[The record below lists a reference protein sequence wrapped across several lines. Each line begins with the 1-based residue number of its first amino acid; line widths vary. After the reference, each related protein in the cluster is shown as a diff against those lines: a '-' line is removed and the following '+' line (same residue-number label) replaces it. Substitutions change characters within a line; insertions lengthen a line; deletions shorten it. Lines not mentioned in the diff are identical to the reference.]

1 MDGSAFGK
9 YTEQAEEQQPRFLD
23 FGDPNPYYFSSCL
36 ISAPSKRMKTRTTLV
51 LGFLFVTIV
60 SLWISLRLYPVAHPF
75 GGLDLALEPDSIR
88 SHAAEV
94 VRWLGISTD
103 GLKVTED
110 LGKNNELL
118 RRVYETHGISEGNR
132 LLRHDIPGYTW
143 TVTWQNPEG
152 INFVIGSRSDSQD
165 GTEQAMRAL
174 AGEVKVDLDV
184 HGKLQSLSRRL
195 PDSVALPVLS
205 LDSAR
210 GTAGSFLR
218 RYYPVALSGSQSG
231 FVPAGHRLQ
240 QLSGRTDYEFAWAG
254 RDSVLG
260 DSLRAGVRVSGD
272 RVSGFTLDRSIPE
285 RYRSSGKS
293 VYREITL
300 AVFFV
305 VVIVA
310 MVIVGLRRIRAYEI
324 GWRLGVVLGIF
335 GGIAFGVELLF
346 TLPPAMDWRL
356 IIPMLLGPVG
366 YGIALIL
373 AWSVAETIGRESWKE
388 KFISLDL
395 LTKGHLFH
403 SRVGTAVVRGIGFGA
418 LANVAWLLLAW
429 AMEQFIT
436 LSPSLEGGIPLKQ
449 ASTLSPGLFLL
460 SHSLYGTLFTVAVL
474 LLFCMALLRRPIS
487 SSALLVAAGALI
499 MGVAARDL
507 LRPELAGIAIE
518 TLTAA
523 VIVWVFYRF
532 DVLTSYVA
540 LVALAVFSS
549 LGVLL
554 LAGDSWFV
562 SSGSVVLALFGFAF
576 AAGAVSLFTRD
587 PSLDLDA
594 IAPVF
599 AQHITER
606 ERLQGE
612 LEIAREVQ
620 MSLLPKADP
629 RVEGLEIASR
639 CVPAQEVGG
648 DYYDYVTFDASKFG
662 VVVGDV
668 SGKGT
673 QAAFYMTLAKG
684 FLKAVTRMSGSP
696 SRALTEANALFY
708 ENVDRGNFITVVY
721 GEFDLRSRTVTLAR
735 AGHNPVIMK
744 ASGQEGAE
752 FLQPGGLALGLEPG
766 EVFAKT
772 IRESTVPALPGA
784 LFVFYTD
791 GFTEA
796 MNRAGEQFGEQRLLA
811 AVERLH
817 NTPAREIVDGVLKE
831 VRAFAGR
838 AKQHDDMTIVV
849 VKCT

>member
-1 MDGSAFGK
+1 
-9 YTEQAEEQQPRFLD
+9 
-23 FGDPNPYYFSSCL
+23 
-36 ISAPSKRMKTRTTLV
+36 MKAKANLV
-51 LGFLFVTIV
+51 LGFLLLTVV

-75 GGLDLALEPDSIR
+75 GGLDLVLQPDSIR
-88 SHAAEV
+88 SRAAEV
-94 VRWLGISTD
+94 FRGLGISTE

-110 LGKNNELL
+110 LGRRNELL

-132 LLRHDIPGYTW
+132 LLRRGVPGYTW
-143 TVTWQNPEG
+143 TVTWQNPKN
-152 INFVIGSRSDSQD
+152 INVVIGSSSDSRE
-165 GTEQAMRAL
+165 GTQQVLQAL
-174 AGEVKVDLDV
+174 AGEVKVELGV
-184 HGKLQSLSRRL
+184 QGELLGLSSRL
-195 PDSVALPVLS
+195 ADSVALPFLP

-210 GTAGSFLR
+210 DTAASFLR
-218 RYYPVALSGSQSG
+218 HFFPAAVPGSSSG
-231 FVPAGHRLQ
+231 FIPAGHRLQ
-240 QLSGRTDYEFAWAG
+240 EFSGRTDYEFRWAG
-254 RDSVLG
+254 RDTVLG
-260 DSLRAGVRVSGD
+260 DSLHATVKVSGD
-272 RVSGFTLDRSIPE
+272 RVSAFTLDRSIPE
-285 RYRSSGKS
+285 SYRGLVKS
-293 VYREITL
+293 VYREIAL
-300 AVFFV
+300 SVFFV

-310 MVIVGLRRIRAYEI
+310 MVVVGLRRIRAYEI
-324 GWRLGVVLGIF
+324 GWRLGTVLGIF
-335 GGIAFGVELLF
+335 GGIAFGVELF
-346 TLPPAMDWRL
+346 FSLPPGLDVR
-356 IIPMLLGPVG
+356 MLVSVVLGPLA
-366 YGIALIL
+366 YGIGLML
-373 AWSVAETIGRESWKE
+373 AWSVAEATGRESWKE

-403 SRVGTAVVRGIGFGA
+403 SRVGAAIVRGIGFGL
-418 LANVAWLLLAW
+418 LANAIWLLLTWGA
-429 AMEQFIT
+429 EQVIT
-436 LSPSLEGGIPLKQ
+436 LSSSFEGGIPLKQ
-449 ASTLSPGLFLL
+449 VSSLSPGLFLL
-460 SHSLYGTLFTVAVL
+460 SHTLYSALFTVAVL
-474 LLFCMALLRRPIS
+474 VLFCLSLLRRPIA

-499 MGVAARDL
+499 IGVAARDL
-507 LRPELAGIAIE
+507 LRPELAGIAVE
-518 TLTAA
+518 SLTAA

-562 SSGSVVLALFGFAF
+562 NSGNVVLGLFGVAF
-576 AAGAVSLFTRD
+576 AAGVVGIFTRD
-587 PSLDLDA
+587 SLLDLDA

-599 AQHITER
+599 VKHITER

-612 LEIAREVQ
+612 LEVAREVQ

-629 RVEGLEIASR
+629 WVEGLQIASR

-648 DYYDYVTFDASKFG
+648 DYYDYVNFDPSKFG

-721 GEFDLRSRTVTLAR
+721 GEFDLRSRTLTLAR

-744 ASGQEGAE
+744 AAGREAAE

-811 AVERLH
+811 LVGRLQSA
-817 NTPAREIVDGVLKE
+817 PAREIVDGVLTE

-849 VKCT
+849 VKCI

>member
-1 MDGSAFGK
+1 
-9 YTEQAEEQQPRFLD
+9 
-23 FGDPNPYYFSSCL
+23 
-36 ISAPSKRMKTRTTLV
+36 MKTKTILV
-51 LGFLFVTIV
+51 LGFFLLTIV

-88 SHAAEV
+88 WRAAEV
-94 VRWLGISTD
+94 VRGLGISTD
-103 GLKVTED
+103 GLKATAE
-110 LGKNNELL
+110 LGKHNELL
-118 RRVYETHGISEGNR
+118 RRVYETHGISEGNT
-132 LLRHDIPGYTW
+132 LLRRDVPGYTW
-143 TVTWQNPEG
+143 TVTWQNPAE
-152 INFVIGSRSDSQD
+152 INVVVGSGSDSQE

-174 AGEVKVDLDV
+174 AGEVKVELDV
-184 HGKLQSLSRRL
+184 HGKLQGLSRRL

-210 GTAGSFLR
+210 ETAENFLR
-218 RYYPVALSGSQSG
+218 RYYPVAILGPPSG
-231 FVPAGHRLQ
+231 FVPAGHRVQ
-240 QLSGRTDYEFAWAG
+240 QVSGRTDHEFTWAG

-260 DSLRAGVRVSGD
+260 DSLRASVNVSGD
-272 RVSGFTLDRSIPE
+272 RVSGFTLHRSIPE
-285 RYRSSGKS
+285 WYQGSGKS
-293 VYREITL
+293 VYRQIVL

-310 MVIVGLRRIRAYEI
+310 MVILGLRRLRAYEI
-324 GWRLGVVLGIF
+324 GWRLGLVLGIF
-335 GGIAFGVELLF
+335 GGIAFGVELFF
-346 TLPPAMDWRL
+346 TIPPGMDWRL
-356 IIPMLLGPVG
+356 ILSMVFGPLG
-366 YGIALIL
+366 YGIGLML
-373 AWSVAETIGRESWKE
+373 AWSIAEAIGRESWKE

-418 LANVAWLLLAW
+418 LAHVTWLVLVW
-429 AMEQFIT
+429 GMEQFIT

-449 ASTLSPGLFLL
+449 ASSLSPGLFLL
-460 SHSLYGTLFTVAVL
+460 SHTLYGTLFTVAVL
-474 LLFCMALLRRPIS
+474 LLFCLSLLRRPMS
-487 SSALLVAAGALI
+487 SSALIVAAGALI
-499 MGVAARDL
+499 LGVAGRDL
-507 LRPELAGIAIE
+507 IRPEIAGIAIE

-562 SSGSVVLALFGFAF
+562 NSGSVVLALFGFAF
-576 AAGAVSLFTRD
+576 VAGVVSIVTRD

-599 AQHITER
+599 ARHITER

-612 LEIAREVQ
+612 LEIARDVQ
-620 MSLLPKADP
+620 MSLLPKTDP
-629 RVEGLEIASR
+629 RIEGLEIASR

-648 DYYDYVTFDASKFG
+648 DYYDFVDFDQTKFG
-662 VVVGDV
+662 VVIGDV

-684 FLKAVTRMSGSP
+684 FLKAVTRISGSP
-696 SRALTEANALFY
+696 SKVLTEANALFY
-708 ENVDRGNFITVVY
+708 ENVERGNFITVVY
-721 GEFDLRSRTVTLAR
+721 GVFDLNSHTVTLAR
-735 AGHNPVIMK
+735 AGHNPVIVR
-744 ASGQEGAE
+744 AAGLEVAE
-752 FLQPGGLALGLEPG
+752 CLQPGGLALGLEPG

-796 MNRAGEQFGEQRLLA
+796 MNRTGEQFGEQRLLA

-817 NTPAREIVDGVLKE
+817 DAPAGEIVDEVLKE
-831 VRAFAGR
+831 VRSFAGR

-849 VKCT
+849 VKCI